1 MKFSRLLPLDIV
13 KKKQTHSPISAVTAY
28 DVLSAQL
35 ADDAHIDILLVGDSC
50 GNVVAGYSTTL
61 PVTMDQIVYHSQ
73 AVVRGSRRALV
84 VADMPFMSYQKSIT
98 QARKNAGRLVK
109 EAGVAA
115 VKLEILPS
123 QIGTLRAIVDMGIP
137 VMAHI
142 GFTPQ
147 TMFQLGGYKVQGKTD
162 VDATALVELAEKV
175 AQAGA
180 FSVVLEMV
188 PPAVA
193 SRIRAAVSIPTI
205 GVGAGPDCDGQI
217 LVFHDLVGLTESSP
231 KFVKRYADLR
241 TVITGALTRYRQDIE
256 TGQFPGPENSY

>member
-84 VADMPFMSYQKSIT
+84 VADMPFMSYQKSIA

-123 QIGTLRAIVDMGIP
+123 QIDTLRAIVDMGIP

-205 GVGAGPDCDGQI
+205 GIGAGPDCDGQI

>member
-1 MKFSRLLPLDIV
+1 
-13 KKKQTHSPISAVTAY
+13 
-28 DVLSAQL
+28 
-35 ADDAHIDILLVGDSC
+35 
-50 GNVVAGYSTTL
+50 
-61 PVTMDQIVYHSQ
+61 
-73 AVVRGSRRALV
+73 
-84 VADMPFMSYQKSIT
+84 MSYQKSIT

-162 VDATALVELAEKV
+162 VDATALVDLAEKV
-175 AQAGA
+175 GQAGA

-188 PPAVA
+188 PSAVA

-205 GVGAGPDCDGQI
+205 GAGAGPDCDGQI

>member
-84 VADMPFMSYQKSIT
+84 VADMPFMSYQKSIA

-123 QIGTLRAIVDMGIP
+123 QIDTLRAIVDMGIP